1 MATKQNFES
10 SMTDLMISLVVI
22 FLLVIAAIILKLN
35 DVKQEREQKV
45 VIIIK
50 ALQEEL
56 NNKTH
61 ELNIPGLKVERDADD
76 PLSLD
81 IEVAESN
88 LKFDFNKFEL
98 NPQNKQFLSQ
108 VMPIILDVLLN
119 YQNDIDLIKIS
130 GYTDKVGGNAGM
142 GNIILSQ
149 DRALSV
155 LNYSLKEIFSGE
167 SSPERSF
174 LIDRASISG
183 FGSTAKYL
191 KATDESSRR
200 TVIKI
205 KVKSF
210 EMYNVIKNPQVES
223 LAR

>member
-1 MATKQNFES
+1 MAKKQNFES

-22 FLLVIAAIILKLN
+22 FLLVITAVILKLN
-35 DVKQEREQKV
+35 DAKKDREEKV

-50 ALQEEL
+50 TLQEEL

-61 ELNIPGLKVERDADD
+61 QLNIPGLKVEHDTED

-98 NPQNKQFLSQ
+98 NAQNKQFLSQ
-108 VMPIILDVLLN
+108 VMPIILEVLLK
-119 YQNDIDLIKIS
+119 YRNDIDMVKIS
-130 GYTDKVGGNAGM
+130 GYTDKVGGTAGM

-149 DRALSV
+149 ARALAV
-155 LNYSLKEIFSGE
+155 LNYSLKDTFSGE
-167 SSPERSF
+167 SNPARDF
-174 LIDRASISG
+174 LIDKTSISG
-183 FGSTAKYL
+183 FGSGAKYL
-191 KATDESSRR
+191 KGTDEASRR

-210 EMYNVIKNPQVES
+210 EMYNVAKNIQGK
-223 LAR
+223 RI